1 MTSEVE
7 KKFLSFT
14 KKNGFDIT
22 ESSSNQHK
30 AVLSD
35 SYSVL
40 PAGAGSGKTTVLT
53 YRFLRLIMDDEKDI
67 HSDEILTIT
76 FTRAATSSMRAK
88 IYLILK
94 KARNEGLIDEEEIE
108 RFTNAEISTT
118 DSFCSKIVRLD
129 SVRYGLSPSFAI
141 EDDDDL
147 KAFISLTLKEIIED
161 KIEKEEE
168 CRVIASLIPFD
179 DLLSLF
185 ITVTHNYINIASPF
199 PSDSIELYGKTKAEA
214 KKIIEREKKK
224 TKDILTSLT
233 STFLTLFSSCTSI
246 KDDVEHVNNIKNYLI
261 TGEEINTSFTK
272 KRTIKERPDKNNDFV
287 SLRKD
292 IKEKLTFYFE
302 LESYSDEES
311 FLLLKGYSSLL
322 TEFQNR
328 IISHKRKEGLLTF
341 HDIVLLSID
350 ILKTNPS
357 LRHYYNN
364 KYKRI
369 MVDEFQDNN
378 EENKRLIYLLA
389 ASSDFTSTDRYP
401 TINDII
407 VDKIFMVG
415 DEKQSI
421 YKFRGAD
428 VSVFK
433 NIKNDLGED
442 RVLPLSEN
450 FRSEK
455 GLIEKINTIFNS
467 KIMPAK
473 EEESADYEAEY
484 TPLTSRKERVRSTI
498 SFRYMNATGEKDD
511 ESASSSECEAYECA
525 RIIKEE
531 ILGWEKEKYMV
542 WDNPSSSLREPT
554 YDDIAILLKK
564 TSNQSNFEKALRLF
578 NIPFTVSDNKSLT
591 QDAVMC
597 DFYSILQY
605 SVYGDD
611 DPLSFASL
619 LRSPFVNMSD
629 EDIEIVINNTRE
641 KKKREESVS
650 EDGKKRLNILDE
662 LVTELKE
669 KEEKESLG
677 ALIHYLWYER
687 GYRFLIESERDNY
700 SYAEHYDYLFSI
712 ASDYDASKKGLIAF
726 LDAVR
731 PTLGDVSPFKDQS
744 ILREKRSGVTI
755 ETIHKSK
762 GLEYPIVF
770 VSDMGGKNNS
780 DRYTITRLSSSL
792 PLLPYF
798 VTKDRKLKNPVA
810 AALKKEDNMME
821 NAETKRVLYV
831 AATRSEHH
839 LIFTSVFGKKSMSNG
854 SLTRPKT
861 DSYNS
866 MLQYFIEGIDF
877 DFEAGSDIIETRE
890 FGAVK
895 YYVFREKRKKSK
907 KPEGIEKWYLE
918 PRKLKEEKPIERKA
932 VTSLETYEFSNDGN
946 VTFLP
951 STEFDSILK
960 EGEYEDEERKSLI
973 TEFGTL
979 THLLIESG
987 VKNTDAD
994 TSTFFM
1000 DEKKRERIISSSIA
1014 LRDGFLSSTFYKS
1027 LTGYRLYPER
1037 KILIKDGECIV
1048 EGIID
1053 LLCISDEKII
1063 IVDYKTDSVRIPERH
1078 RGQLDYYKKAIKTIY
1093 NNRKVETYLYYLRSR
1108 EALLLE

>member
-1 MTSEVE
+1 MTSEIE

-35 SYSVL
+35 RYSVL

-94 KARNEGLIDEEEIE
+94 KARDEGLIDEEEIG

-129 SVRYGLSPSFAI
+129 SVRYGLSPSFTI
-141 EDDDDL
+141 EDEDDL
-147 KAFISLTLKEIIED
+147 KAFISLTLKKIIED

-168 CRVIASLIPFD
+168 CRKIASLISFD

-185 ITVTHNYINIASPF
+185 ITITHNYINIASPF
-199 PSDSIELYGKTKAEA
+199 PSVSSELYEKTKTEA
-214 KKIIEREKKK
+214 KTIIEREKNK
-224 TKDILTSLT
+224 TKEKLTTLTS
-233 STFLTLFSSCTSI
+233 SFLHLFSSCSSI
-246 KDDVEHVNNIKNYLI
+246 KDDVEHVNNINNYLI
-261 TGEEINTSFTK
+261 TGEEINSSFTK
-272 KRTIKERPDKNNDFV
+272 KRTVKEMMHKNDDFI
-287 SLRKD
+287 SLRKE
-292 IKEKLTFYFE
+292 IKEKLSFYLE
-302 LESYSDEES
+302 LESYSDDES
-311 FLLLKGYSSLL
+311 FCLLKGYSSLL
-322 TEFQNR
+322 TEFQER
-328 IISHKRKEGLLTF
+328 IIYHKRKEGLLTF

-357 LRHYYNN
+357 LRKYYNN

-389 ASSDFTSTDRYP
+389 SSPSFSSCDRYP

-407 VDKIFMVG
+407 IDKIFMVG

-442 RVLPLSEN
+442 RVLPLSQN

-467 KIMPAK
+467 KIMPSRG
-473 EEESADYEAEY
+473 EESADYEAEY
-484 TPLTSRKERVRSTI
+484 TPLTSRKERTKSTI

-511 ESASSSECEAYECA
+511 ESGSSSECEAYEVA

-531 ILGWEKEKYMV
+531 ILGGEKERYLV
-542 WDNPSSSLREPT
+542 WDKALSTPREPT

-564 TSNQSNFEKALRLF
+564 TSNQSDFEKALRLF

-597 DFYSILQY
+597 DVYSLLQY

-611 DPLSFASL
+611 DPLSFACL

-629 EDIEIVINNTRE
+629 EDIECVMRNTRE
-641 KKKREESVS
+641 KKKKEENLTG
-650 EDGKKRLNILDE
+650 DGKKRLLILDE

-669 KEEKESLG
+669 KEEKNSLCEI
-677 ALIHYLWYER
+677 IHYLWHDR
-687 GYRFLIESERDNY
+687 GYRFLIESESDNY

-712 ASDYDASKKGLIAF
+712 ASNFDSSQKGLISF

-731 PTLGDVSPFKDQS
+731 PTLGDVSPFKDQT

-780 DRYTITRLSSSL
+780 DKYTITTLPSSL

-798 VTKDRKLKNPVA
+798 ITKERKLKNPVA
-810 AALKKEDNMME
+810 VALKREDNMME

-839 LIFTSVFGKKSMSNG
+839 LIFTSVFGKKAMSNG
-854 SLTRPKT
+854 ALSRPKS

-877 DFEAGSDIIETRE
+877 DFESGSNIVETRE
-890 FGAVK
+890 FGAIK
-895 YYVFREKRKKSK
+895 YYVFREKRKKST
-907 KPEGIEKWYLE
+907 KPEGIDEWYLNART
-918 PRKLKEEKPIERKA
+918 PKEEKIKERKA
-932 VTSLETYEFSNDGN
+932 VTSLESYDETNDKK
-946 VTFLP
+946 VQFLP
-951 STEFDSILK
+951 SIAFDSILK
-960 EGEYEDEERKSLI
+960 EGGYDNEEKKSLI

-979 THLLIESG
+979 THLLIESAIK
-987 VKNTDAD
+987 KNSVD
-994 TSTFFM
+994 TSPFFVE
-1000 DEKKRERIISSSIA
+1000 EKRREAIILSSSA
-1014 LRDGFLSSTFYKS
+1014 LKDGFLSSTFYKS
-1027 LTGYRLYPER
+1027 LSGYRLYPER
-1037 KILIKDGECIV
+1037 KIMIKDGESIV

-1053 LLCISDEKII
+1053 LLCISDDKII
-1063 IVDYKTDSVRIPERH
+1063 IVDYKTDSVFIPERH
-1078 RGQLDYYKKAIKTIY
+1078 RAQLDYYKKAVETIY
-1093 NNRKVETYLYYLRSR
+1093 SQRKVETYLYYLRSG

>member
-14 KKNGFDIT
+14 KENGFDIT
-22 ESSSNQHK
+22 NPSSNQHK

-94 KARNEGLIDEEEIE
+94 KARNSGLIDEEEIA

-161 KIEKEEE
+161 KIEKEME
-168 CRVIASLIPFD
+168 CRLIASLIPFD

-185 ITVTHNYINIASPF
+185 ITITHSYINIASPF
-199 PSDSIELYGKTKAEA
+199 PSDSRELYEKTKAEA
-214 KKIIEREKKK
+214 KNIIEREKKK
-224 TKDILTSLT
+224 TKERLSSLT
-233 STFLTLFSSCTSI
+233 STFLTLFSVCPSV
-246 KDDVEHVNNIKNYLI
+246 KDDVKHVNNINNYLI

-272 KRTIKERPDKNNDFV
+272 KRTVKERPDKNDDFG
-287 SLRKD
+287 SLKKE
-292 IKEKLTFYFE
+292 IKEKLIFYIE

-311 FLLLKGYSSLL
+311 FSLLKGYSSLL
-322 TEFQNR
+322 TEFQDR

-389 ASSDFTSTDRYP
+389 TSPLFTSTDRYP
-401 TINDII
+401 LINDII

-433 NIKNDLGED
+433 NIKNDIGEE

-455 GLIEKINTIFNS
+455 GLIDKINTIFNS
-467 KIMPAK
+467 KIMPSK

-498 SFRYMNATGEKDD
+498 SFRYMNATGERDD
-511 ESASSSECEAYECA
+511 ESASSSECEAYEVA

-531 ILGWEKEKYMV
+531 ILGREKEKYMV

-554 YDDIAILLKK
+554 FDDIAILLKK
-564 TSNQSNFEKALRLF
+564 TSNQSDFEKALRLF

-605 SVYGDD
+605 SVYGEDD
-611 DPLSFASL
+611 LLSFASL
-619 LRSPFVNMSD
+619 LRSPFVNMGD
-629 EDIEIVINNTRE
+629 EDIEIVIKNTRE

-650 EDGKKRLNILDE
+650 EDGKNKLNILEE
-662 LVTELKE
+662 LMTELKE
-669 KEEKESLG
+669 KEEKESLS
-677 ALIHYLWYER
+677 ALIHYLWYDR
-687 GYRFLIESERDNY
+687 GYRFLIESESDNY

-712 ASDYDASKKGLIAF
+712 ASDYDASQKGLVAF

-731 PTLGDVSPFKDQS
+731 PTLGDESPFKDQS

-770 VSDMGGKNNS
+770 VSDMGGKNTS
-780 DRYTITRLSSSL
+780 DRYTITRLPSSL

-810 AALKKEDNMME
+810 VALKKEDNMME

-839 LIFTSVFGKKSMSNG
+839 LIFTSVFGKKSMSKG

-877 DFEAGSDIIETRE
+877 DLEGGSNIIETRE
-890 FGAVK
+890 FGDVK
-895 YYVFREKRKKSK
+895 YYTFREKRKRST
-907 KPEGIEKWYLE
+907 KPEGIDNWYLE
-918 PRKLKEEKPIERKA
+918 HRTPKEEKPIERKA
-932 VTSLETYEFSNDGN
+932 VTSLETYEISNEKN

-951 STEFDSILK
+951 SVEFDSILN

-1014 LRDGFLSSTFYKS
+1014 LRDGFLSSSFYKS
-1027 LTGYRLYPER
+1027 LSGYRLYPER
-1037 KILIKDGECIV
+1037 KILIKDGESIV

-1053 LLCISDEKII
+1053 LLCISDDKII

-1078 RGQLDYYKKAIKTIY
+1078 RAQLDYYKKAIETIY
-1093 NNRKVETYLYYLRSR
+1093 SDRKVETYLYYLRSR

>member
-246 KDDVEHVNNIKNYLI
+246 KDDVGHVNNIKNYLI

-272 KRTIKERPDKNNDFV
+272 KRTVKERPDKNNDFV

-455 GLIEKINTIFNS
+455 GLIEKINTFFNS

-531 ILGWEKEKYMV
+531 ILGREKEKYMV

-564 TSNQSNFEKALRLF
+564 TSNQSDFEKALRLF

-1053 LLCISDEKII
+1053 LLCINDEKII

-1078 RGQLDYYKKAIKTIY
+1078 RGQLDYYKKAIETIY
-1093 NNRKVETYLYYLRSR
+1093 SNRKVETYLYYLRSR